1 MRSSAHASRSGAD
14 GAVSMV
20 RGSGEGGS
28 GGICGRSAG
37 PGERGWSTPETVR
50 DGETGLL
57 LPPGDSAAWAEAT
70 QRLLDDSESER
81 MGDAGRDL
89 WSEHYSPERG
99 LQGIERVYREA
110 LAR

>member
-1 MRSSAHASRSGAD
+1 
-14 GAVSMV
+14 
-20 RGSGEGGS
+20 
-28 GGICGRSAG
+28 
-37 PGERGWSTPETVR
+37 
-50 DGETGLL
+50 LL